1 MEKPGQTRADD
12 EAEDEIERLR
22 KALEAETQACLE
34 MKRQL
39 DGAGAEFEEFISLAA
54 HNLRESLRQV
64 ASFSQLMAENY
75 AGRLDSD
82 ADAYLGRIRDGAA
95 RMQSLLTG
103 VVDYWANRATDT
115 GARSRTDMEAV
126 LCQALLYTDQQI
138 KETKAIVTH
147 HPLPAVTGDFEI
159 LAKVLHHLIR
169 NAIEYGGEPPAR
181 VHISCRQGGA
191 AGWIFS
197 VQDNGPGIDPALS
210 HRIFGVFKRLHGKEF
225 PGNGLGLAF
234 CKKAIE
240 WHSGRIWM
248 ESAPGGGST
257 FYFTLPSAD

>member
-1 MEKPGQTRADD
+1 
-12 EAEDEIERLR
+12 
-22 KALEAETQACLE
+22 

-147 HPLPAVTGDFEI
+147 HPLPAVTGDRSEE
-159 LAKVLHHLIR
+159 R
-169 NAIEYGGEPPAR
+169 R
-181 VHISCRQGGA
+181 V
-191 AGWIFS
+191 
-197 VQDNGPGIDPALS
+197 
-210 HRIFGVFKRLHGKEF
+210 GKE
-225 PGNGLGLAF
+225 
-234 CKKAIE
+234 CR
-240 WHSGRIWM
+240 SR
-248 ESAPGGGST
+248 
-257 FYFTLPSAD
+257 